1 MVVDLEVGER
11 SMPRGRK
18 KRTKEGDG
26 GRAYEVVG
34 KAVRKRFGDAY
45 FHGVVDGYDEAVGW
59 YHVSYEDGD
68 EEELTLQEVEE
79 VLNAKGEKNTKAHA
93 TDKSKHA
100 PSRKRSRRN
109 SSTEHDNHP
118 PVHGNDASADA
129 ALPLQARNVTRWSR
143 KSLENAQEPEE
154 REEKESTMVDL
165 VALTANDKTQKYERE
180 MPTGL
185 RTARKSA
192 GGAFGFSPVLKSVRS
207 EPEDSDHSD
216 SAPKDQPESL
226 TFTARK
232 SSQALL
238 AKSSPPTADIS
249 KPADETAPCRVF
261 NVTTS
266 SLNEHSVQEL
276 PGVATVGA
284 CNNVDPDVAGLQEQ
298 DGNGEVKLVEPPSIP
313 KTPDCEK
320 EEGKEEIPPLFQA
333 VDASKVAAEI
343 ADKDTNN
350 TPSAETEHPQK
361 GQDHAKKHAL
371 KSARVAVEEGDLLTR
386 PYYADEIQEGS
397 INPSSTPVYRPDLL
411 EVKLG
416 ADALKKVEVP
426 AWVFEYPED
435 CEEQVKGRIA
445 VKQTLRHFH
454 RQHMAAIREENER
467 VMNAAREDGKRTSRR
482 PDLVAL
488 TKMNALNLSIKDYQK
503 TPGCLPGIPVG
514 RKFYSRVETVVVGL
528 HGHWLQGISYVKLKG
543 SEDVKSYSTSIVVGG
558 FYEDDADGGDTL
570 LYTGQGG
577 NDLLGSRRQIADQ
590 LLERGNEA
598 LVGNMMM
605 GIPVRVIRKNA
616 DASSYTGNVF
626 IYDGLYQV
634 EGYWGEKGISGF
646 LVYRFRLRRLPGQPD
661 ISSNEVHWREY
672 ISSLPRKLLPS
683 QRAGFLVEDIAMGME
698 KHKIPV
704 VNTVDETPAPVSIRY
719 GDKWPD
725 DASEVFQYITSCAH
739 LPSVPEP
746 KPVEPL
752 TMTEL
757 LKLNDGTLP
766 YVDNYRIAEPKHVV
780 FEAAPNARIEEDMR
794 RQLSVTQNGIHY
806 RLEVFR
812 TEKKGWGVRSWD
824 TIPAGAYVCDFT
836 GEIMTQD
843 EAESRGND
851 DYIFDLDCIQTAV
864 GIGGRNHRGTK
875 MTLNPNLHV
884 EVPEYAL
891 DGYRAG
897 NIGRFINHSPEP
909 NLFVQC
915 VLEKHHDLN
924 IPRICFFASDNIPPM
939 TELCYDYGHDY
950 VSIKFKDGVW

>member
-1 MVVDLEVGER
+1 M
-11 SMPRGRK
+11 RGRK
-18 KRTKEGDG
+18 KRSKEVEQ
-26 GRAYEVVG
+26 RTYEWVG
-34 KAVRKRFGDAY
+34 KPVRKLFDGAY

-79 VLNAKGEKNTKAHA
+79 VLHTIEEENTQAQGK
-93 TDKSKHA
+93 TKKEQG
-100 PSRKRSRRN
+100 PSRKRKRRDSSNNIGKDHIREDQNGSNQPMKGTRKSRRSFEDVQEPDEKTEKEN
-109 SSTEHDNHP
+109 GAVLQPSSTTQERTDHRERR
-118 PVHGNDASADA
+118 G
-129 ALPLQARNVTRWSR
+129 
-143 KSLENAQEPEE
+143 SL
-154 REEKESTMVDL
+154 
-165 VALTANDKTQKYERE
+165 
-180 MPTGL
+180 GL
-185 RTARKSA
+185 KTARKSA
-192 GGAFGFSPVLKSVRS
+192 GGALGFSPVLRKV
-207 EPEDSDHSD
+207 PSD
-216 SAPKDQPESL
+216 SEESDRSDSVPPNPHESSG
-226 TFTARK
+226 FTARK
-232 SSQALL
+232 SSQALFANTSPFNAAVPNHGNGVIPDGISNADPAPDKQCTPSL
-238 AKSSPPTADIS
+238 GKGVTKNACGDSNANVAAIQQEDKDEEDAIVDPPSTPGTPDSGRKDGQNRDLPPSQNLDKDQASS
-249 KPADETAPCRVF
+249 ETANKGVNGAISNEDEDQSRV
-261 NVTTS
+261 
-266 SLNEHSVQEL
+266 
-276 PGVATVGA
+276 
-284 CNNVDPDVAGLQEQ
+284 
-298 DGNGEVKLVEPPSIP
+298 
-313 KTPDCEK
+313 
-320 EEGKEEIPPLFQA
+320 
-333 VDASKVAAEI
+333 
-343 ADKDTNN
+343 
-350 TPSAETEHPQK
+350 
-361 GQDHAKKHAL
+361 QDHAKKHAL

-386 PYYADEIQEGS
+386 PYYADEIQEGA
-397 INPSSTPVYRPDLL
+397 INPQSAPVYRPDLV
-411 EVKLG
+411 EVRLSP
-416 ADALKKVEVP
+416 DALKKLEVP
-426 AWVFEYPED
+426 SWVFEYPED

-454 RQHMAAIREENER
+454 RQHMTAMREENER

-488 TKMNALNLSIKDYQK
+488 TKMNALNLSIRDHQR
-503 TPGCLPGIPVG
+503 TPGSLPGIPVG

-528 HGHWLQGISYVKLKG
+528 HAHWLQGISYVKVKG
-543 SEDVKSYSTSIVVGG
+543 SGDVKSYSTSVVVGG

-577 NDLLGSRRQIADQ
+577 NDLLGSRKQIADQ

-598 LVGNMMM
+598 LVGNMQL

-626 IYDGLYQV
+626 IYDGLYKV
-634 EGYWGEKGISGF
+634 EGYWGEKGVSGF

-661 ISSNEVHWREY
+661 ITSSEVHWREY

-704 VNTVDETPAPVSIRY
+704 VNTIDDTPAPLSIAY
-719 GDKWPD
+719 GSCWPN
-725 DASEVFQYITSCAH
+725 DAPEVFQYITSCVH
-739 LPSVPEP
+739 LSSVPKP
-746 KPVEPL
+746 NPVEPL
-752 TMTEL
+752 TIADL

-766 YVDNYRIAEPKHVV
+766 YVDNYRIAEPKHAV
-780 FEAAPNARIEEDMR
+780 FEAAPNARIEERVR
-794 RQLSVTQNGIHY
+794 RQLNVTQNGIHY

-824 TIPAGAYVCDFT
+824 TIPAGAYVCEFT

-843 EAESRGND
+843 EAEFRGND

-875 MTLNPNLHV
+875 LALDPELHR

-891 DGYRAG
+891 DGHRAG
-897 NIGRFINHSPEP
+897 NVGRFINHSPEP

-915 VLEKHHDLN
+915 VLGEHHDLN

>member
-1 MVVDLEVGER
+1 M
-11 SMPRGRK
+11 RGRK
-18 KRTKEGDG
+18 KRSKGEEE
-26 GRAYEVVG
+26 RAYELVG
-34 KAVRKRFGDAY
+34 KPVRKQFDGAY
-45 FHGVVDGYDEAVGW
+45 FHGVVDGYDETVGW

-68 EEELTLQEVEE
+68 EEELTLQEVQE
-79 VLNAKGEKNTKAHA
+79 VLHSIEEKKTQAHGKTKKEHGPSGKRKRRDSSKKIGKEHIEEDDDGSSQPEKNN
-93 TDKSKHA
+93 
-100 PSRKRSRRN
+100 RRSRR
-109 SSTEHDNHP
+109 
-118 PVHGNDASADA
+118 
-129 ALPLQARNVTRWSR
+129 
-143 KSLENAQEPEE
+143 SLEDVQEPEE
-154 REEKESTMVDL
+154 KKEKENRAVQQLSPT
-165 VALTANDKTQKYERE
+165 THER
-180 MPTGL
+180 TGHRGRGEL
-185 RTARKSA
+185 LGLKTARKSA
-192 GGAFGFSPVLKSVRS
+192 GGALGLSPVPRKV
-207 EPEDSDHSD
+207 HSD
-216 SAPKDQPESL
+216 SEESDREESFPLDQHQSSG
-226 TFTARK
+226 FTARK
-232 SSQALL
+232 SSQALFANTSPL
-238 AKSSPPTADIS
+238 DAAVAKHDNGMIPDGVSNADPASDEQCTQGPQKGGTKNARDDSNPCMTA
-249 KPADETAPCRVF
+249 
-261 NVTTS
+261 
-266 SLNEHSVQEL
+266 LQEEKTD
-276 PGVATVGA
+276 GKDAI
-284 CNNVDPDVAGLQEQ
+284 VDPPSTPSTPDSGQQEGQ
-298 DGNGEVKLVEPPSIP
+298 KGDLPPSQN
-313 KTPDCEK
+313 
-320 EEGKEEIPPLFQA
+320 L
-333 VDASKVAAEI
+333 
-343 ADKDTNN
+343 DKDQVSNKTANKAAN
-350 TPSAETEHPQK
+350 GAVSSEDEDQSR

-386 PYYADEIQEGS
+386 PYYADEIQEGA
-397 INPSSTPVYRPDLL
+397 INPQSAPVYRPDLV
-411 EVKLG
+411 EVQLSP
-416 ADALKKVEVP
+416 DALKKLEVP
-426 AWVFEYPED
+426 SWVFAYPED

-454 RQHMAAIREENER
+454 RQHMTAMREENER

-488 TKMNALNLSIKDYQK
+488 TKMNALNLSIRDHQR
-503 TPGCLPGIPVG
+503 TPGSLPGIPVG

-528 HGHWLQGISYVKLKG
+528 HSHWLQGISYVKVKG
-543 SEDVKSYSTSIVVGG
+543 SGDVKSYSTSVVVGG

-577 NDLLGSRRQIADQ
+577 NDLLGSRKQIADQ

-598 LVGNMMM
+598 LVGNMQL

-616 DASSYTGNVF
+616 DTSSYTGNVF
-626 IYDGLYQV
+626 IYDGLYKV
-634 EGYWGEKGISGF
+634 EGYWGEKGVSGF

-661 ISSNEVHWREY
+661 ITSSEVHWRDY

-704 VNTVDETPAPVSIRY
+704 VNTIDDTPAPVSIAY
-719 GDKWPD
+719 GSSWPKD
-725 DASEVFQYITSCAH
+725 SSEVFQYITSCVH
-739 LPSVPEP
+739 LPSVPKP
-746 KPVEPL
+746 SPVEPL
-752 TMTEL
+752 TIADL

-780 FEAAPNARIEEDMR
+780 FEAAPNARIEESVK
-794 RQLSVTQNGIHY
+794 RQLTVTQNGIHY

-843 EAESRGND
+843 EAEFRGND

-875 MTLNPNLHV
+875 LALDPELHR

-891 DGYRAG
+891 DGHRAG
-897 NIGRFINHSPEP
+897 NVGRFINHSPEP

-915 VLEKHHDLN
+915 VLGEHHDLN